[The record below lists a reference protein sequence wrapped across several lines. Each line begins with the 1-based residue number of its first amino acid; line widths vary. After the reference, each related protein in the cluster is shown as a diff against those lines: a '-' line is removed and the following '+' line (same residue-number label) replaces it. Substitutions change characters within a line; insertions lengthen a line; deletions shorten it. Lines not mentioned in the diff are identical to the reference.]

1 MIILFCQFVETK
13 ISSLNSTTSNT
24 PNERKEDIVKGR
36 YSQFTEREKQ
46 ISSFNEKEKREI
58 EERIAK
64 KKRQDQEVKH
74 PFFFFLFLLK
84 YKKKKSLIR
93 IEKEFYKR
101 LKRIAKENQ
110 KN

>member
-13 ISSLNSTTSNT
+13 ISSLNSTTLNT
-24 PNERKEDIVKGR
+24 PNDERKEDIVKGR

-84 YKKKKSLIR
+84 YIYKKKKNLSLG
-93 IEKEFYKR
+93 
-101 LKRIAKENQ
+101 
-110 KN
+110 